1 MAAFILTLTRVNSGM
16 KSSTG
21 SVPRNL
27 NTRATVDQYVAANP
41 NVISVVMDV
50 VTEAQQ
56 KGLIAYAHG
65 ISTNQ
70 ITTLVEDEITN
81 MF

>member
-21 SVPRNL
+21 SVPKNL
-27 NTRATVDQYVAANP
+27 DTRAEVDQYVAANP
-41 NVISVVMDV
+41 GVVSVVMDV

-56 KGLIAYAHG
+56 QGLIAYAHG
-65 ISTNQ
+65 ISRNASTG
-70 ITTLVEDEITN
+70 LVEDEITN
-81 MF
+81 LY